1 MPPYGPG
8 YSGYC
13 CKKNRKKYGKIVDD
27 RMINL
32 GQFGVELMELVMF
45 KVGIASEYNVLAGI
59 LYEKIGKNMR
69 KLQVIEYIECGR
81 HFECE
86 AIP

>member
-1 MPPYGPG
+1 
-8 YSGYC
+8 
-13 CKKNRKKYGKIVDD
+13 
-27 RMINL
+27 
-32 GQFGVELMELVMF
+32 MELVMF

-86 AIP
+86 AIPWRMSRVIDMDEWN